1 VLLLLQA
8 ALVGAVA
15 CLSSMIGYCVYS
27 VLYPQLQQRRIDAAR
42 RKRFR
47 MVAVQ
52 VGLLVLLAEAAA
64 AAAGNV
70 RWLPFAL
77 ILVQLM

>member
-1 VLLLLQA
+1 
-8 ALVGAVA
+8 
-15 CLSSMIGYCVYS
+15 MIGYCVYS

-52 VGLLVLLAEAAA
+52 VG
-64 AAAGNV
+64 G
-70 RWLPFAL
+70 
-77 ILVQLM
+77 